1 MALKNT
7 MMILIEL
14 YGFPTN
20 HLIFIGLLLI
30 SVDLFSF
37 LSDFL
42 LFTFHYAKSA
52 FLIYLRIWFL
62 YVYSIDANFNVAIS
76 LIVMALFN
84 MSLI

>member
-1 MALKNT
+1 MKLLKMALKNT
-7 MMILIEL
+7 MMILKEL
-14 YGFPTN
+14 YGFPTK

-30 SVDLFSF
+30 SVGLFF

-76 LIVMALFN
+76 LIVN
-84 MSLI
+84 GSL